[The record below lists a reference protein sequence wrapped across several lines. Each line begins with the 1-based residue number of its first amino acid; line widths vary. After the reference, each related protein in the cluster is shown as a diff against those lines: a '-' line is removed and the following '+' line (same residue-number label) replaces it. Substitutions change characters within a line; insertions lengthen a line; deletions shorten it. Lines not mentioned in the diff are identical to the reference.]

1 MAGIDAY
8 TKLMLHCNGDDAST
22 TFTDSSD
29 SAHTVTANGNA
40 QIDTA
45 QSVFGGA
52 SGLFDGDA
60 DYLSIP
66 DSDDFY
72 YGTGDSTIDFRV
84 RFASLPSAG
93 NYMFIY
99 NQRVDANNVIEF
111 SLYNDS
117 GTYKWSFNT
126 YLSSALKAAITRDTS
141 ISTDTW
147 YHIAFVKNGSNL
159 MLFQAGTKLGID
171 EVDADEIPNIAADVN
186 IGRWSGGGYYLH
198 GWIDEFRVSKGIA
211 QWTENFTPPTEEY
224 SYDPIIV
231 SVPAISCIDTF
242 VSPSTNVVT
251 APALSSVDTFVAPS
265 IKVTAS
271 VPALD
276 SVDTLVA
283 PTVKITA
290 SMPVIA
296 TYDQFIAPSLVG
308 LTPNSY
314 RREPAITGKHLSLKF
329 QNSTLNSGLI
339 LYHCRFK
346 TTKQDYRTF
355 DVQDIGAQAT
365 HLTLKI
371 QGDGNPLVLEYM
383 SMLMEPVIY

>member
-1 MAGIDAY
+1 MAGIDSY
-8 TKLMLHCNGDDAST
+8 TKLMLHCNGADAST
-22 TFTDSSD
+22 TFTDSST

-147 YHIAFVKNGSNL
+147 YHIAFVKNVSNL
-159 MLFQAGTKLGID
+159 MLFQAGTKLGVN

-198 GWIDEFRVSKGIA
+198 GWIDEFRVSNGIA
-211 QWTENFTPPTEEY
+211 RWTENFTPPTEAY
-224 SYDPIIV
+224 SDLEESMSDTAILSDVVDGDSWTRGVSDTATLSDAISAITDATKSTSETATFSDSMEPDHLMEPIIDY
-231 SVPAISCIDTF
+231 ATISDEI
-242 VSPSTNVVT
+242 
-251 APALSSVDTFVAPS
+251 VAGDMIRRK
-265 IKVTAS
+265 IK
-271 VPALD
+271 
-276 SVDTLVA
+276 
-283 PTVKITA
+283 
-290 SMPVIA
+290 
-296 TYDQFIAPSLVG
+296 F
-308 LTPNSY
+308 PNLQ
-314 RREPAITGKHLSLKF
+314 GKHLGLKF
-329 QNSTLNSGLI
+329 TSNDDGPFAIYYLRHQMRRTAALSNARLNPNTQGQ
-339 LYHCRFK
+339 H
-346 TTKQDYRTF
+346 
-355 DVQDIGAQAT
+355 IG
-365 HLTLKI
+365 LKI
-371 QGDGNPLVLEYM
+371 QSTGDDALSLHYL
-383 SMLMEPVIY
+383 SMEMRRVE